1 MTKKRIE
8 LENLSIYY
16 GKRCA
21 IWDINVEF
29 QTHSL
34 TGILGPNGSGK
45 STMVQG
51 MLGLIPITSGSVRLH
66 GSTVA
71 YVPQKKEIDLD
82 FPISVFELVLMG
94 AYSRLGWLKWYNKR
108 EKARALEIME
118 RLGISAIKQRQI
130 QEISGGQLQRAIV
143 ARALMQDVDF
153 YVLDE
158 PFTGIDFATEK
169 LLLSLFKELRDL
181 KKGVILVHHDLTNV
195 EEIFDHVVMV
205 NSRLVEAG
213 PTKQVFNPESI
224 RKTYGEKNSLLE
236 EASHLFEK
244 VQRGKS

>member
-1 MTKKRIE
+1 
-8 LENLSIYY
+8 
-16 GKRCA
+16 
-21 IWDINVEF
+21 
-29 QTHSL
+29 
-34 TGILGPNGSGK
+34 
-45 STMVQG
+45 
-51 MLGLIPITSGSVRLH
+51 
-66 GSTVA
+66 
-71 YVPQKKEIDLD
+71 
-82 FPISVFELVLMG
+82 
-94 AYSRLGWLKWYNKR
+94 
-108 EKARALEIME
+108 ME

-143 ARALMQDVDF
+143 ARALMQDADF

-169 LLLSLFKELRDL
+169 LLLSLFKELRDA